1 MSVASASGQTQLC
14 RVTDVSVVVPVY
26 RNADTLRELHA
37 RVATTLEGAG
47 LSFELIMVDDACPAG
62 SGAVM
67 KEIARGDNR
76 VRVVTMAANGGQ
88 HRALLAGI
96 AVGTGEWTVLMDGD
110 LQDPPEAIPQLIAAG
125 ESGYAVVY
133 AGRRGKYESSR
144 RLFSARLYRKALHF
158 VSGIPRDAGLFMAMR
173 PNVVERLL
181 SLDGPEPSINS
192 MIWCTGLPM
201 TSIPIVRTP
210 RAVGV
215 SSYSGWKRVRAAWR
229 AFAWILWWKTR
240 LPRGARRRAP
250 FRSTARVRTADASRG
265 SDNG

>member
-1 MSVASASGQTQLC
+1 M
-14 RVTDVSVVVPVY
+14 SVVVPVY

-37 RVATTLEGAG
+37 RVATTLEGAA

-67 KEIARGDNR
+67 NEIARGDSR
-76 VRVVTMAANGGQ
+76 VRVVTMPANSGQ

-125 ESGYAVVY
+125 EGGYTVVY
-133 AGRRGKYESSR
+133 AGRRGKYQSSR
-144 RLFSARLYRKALHF
+144 RLFSARIYRKVLH
-158 VSGIPRDAGLFMAMR
+158 VASGIPRDAGLFVAMR
-173 PNVVERLL
+173 RTVAERLL
-181 SLDGPEPSINS
+181 TLDGPEPSINS
-192 MIWCTGLPM
+192 MIWCTGSRM
-201 TSIPIVRTP
+201 TSIPVL
-210 RAVGV
+210 RASRAIGV
-215 SSYSGWKRVRAAWR
+215 SSYSGWKRLRAAWR

-240 LPRGARRRAP
+240 LPRGARRRAKSRP
-250 FRSTARVRTADASRG
+250 AALITTIDSSRG